1 MLLLLPI
8 AFGVFMH
15 WGFYNCA
22 LGVPLF
28 LLFAAFWRSVRERGD
43 ATAFV
48 MTVLFFAALYLTHI
62 TAVAAACLLLAADGI
77 GRSIREMERSG
88 LAAAGRRLMIDGA
101 WAAAAA
107 LPVLLLIASF
117 MLVYQNIPGEPAS
130 NDGGITQIFRR
141 IFAATYLF
149 SFTWWELVALAPL
162 LGALG
167 IAAIAALR
175 RITSGDLTWP
185 VFFVLV
191 LLVSLLNLKI
201 GSAPLS
207 ERLAPYSGIA
217 IVMTIA
223 GRQPAAALVRTLCV
237 AALAGLIGQTAL
249 RSLAYKSWA
258 PTLESELDAGRAN
271 PGKTFAN
278 LDLIAQRD
286 SRLFAWRVRPTLH
299 AAQTVA
305 LAARGAG
312 LSSPLPS
319 TRYFGYFP
327 LQYVEARDFMRSTD
341 DWVDDP
347 EAAGLAKFRTAN
359 RAHRKS

>member
-1 MLLLLPI
+1 
-8 AFGVFMH
+8 
-15 WGFYNCA
+15 
-22 LGVPLF
+22 
-28 LLFAAFWRSVRERGD
+28 
-43 ATAFV
+43 
-48 MTVLFFAALYLTHI
+48 
-62 TAVAAACLLLAADGI
+62 
-77 GRSIREMERSG
+77 
-88 LAAAGRRLMIDGA
+88 MIDGA
-101 WAAAAA
+101 WALAAA
-107 LPVLLLIASF
+107 LPVLLLIGSF
-117 MLVYQNIPGEPAS
+117 MMAYQNLPLEPAG
-130 NDGGITQIFRR
+130 NDGGITQSFRR

-149 SFTWWELVALAPL
+149 SFTWWELVALVPL
-162 LGALG
+162 LGALA
-167 IAAIAALR
+167 ISAIAALR
-175 RITSGDLTWP
+175 RITSGDLMWP

-201 GSAPLS
+201 GPAPLS
-207 ERLAPYSGIA
+207 ERLAPFSGIA

-223 GRQPAAALVRTLCV
+223 SRQPRAALVRTLCI
-237 AALAGLIGQTAL
+237 AAFAGLIGQSAV

-258 PTLESELDAGRAN
+258 PILESELAAGRAN

-327 LQYVEARDFMRSTD
+327 LQYVEARDFMRSTE
-341 DWVDDP
+341 DWVDGP
-347 EAAGLAKFRTAN
+347 EAASLAKFRTAN
-359 RAHRKS
+359 QGAPQVLIVSSSNDDGSALASKLGYRDCTANRAGPREISVCRVPTEVSAAQD